1 MKLVATIN
9 DKLPVNK
16 KPKNTIQNIQELKP
30 ESTPSPNHESF
41 EQKSEH
47 SQSIVISD
55 GDHVDMGS
63 NDFSSM
69 LYSISVPVAEIEQDG
84 KQQDEEY
91 PAAQV
96 VVKGKHLSKYVVNK
110 GSIGQDGSPIKMVK

>member
-1 MKLVATIN
+1 MGVDPSGNDTNSPALKLVATIN

-16 KPKNTIQNIQELKP
+16 KPKNTIHNITELQP
-30 ESTPSPNHESF
+30 ETSQREHED
-41 EQKSEH
+41 EH

-69 LYSISVPVAEIEQDG
+69 LYSNSVPVTEIE
-84 KQQDEEY
+84 
-91 PAAQV
+91 
-96 VVKGKHLSKYVVNK
+96 
-110 GSIGQDGSPIKMVK
+110 